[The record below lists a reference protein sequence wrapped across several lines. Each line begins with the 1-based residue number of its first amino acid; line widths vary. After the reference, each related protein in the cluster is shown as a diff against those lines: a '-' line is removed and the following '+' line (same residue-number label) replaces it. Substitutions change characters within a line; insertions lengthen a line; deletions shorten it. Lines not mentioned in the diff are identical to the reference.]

1 MRKNRIIVLLAFV
14 ILALAVVT
22 PALGASFSNRIIDEE
37 FVVQINGVDVKGEGN
52 HLTPN
57 MLFVDA
63 IAYAELLGKEYSFDK
78 TKMTFTINGAALDA
92 KIYKNRP
99 AVHVRAI
106 AKATGAENVDWDQ
119 TVEPWVC
126 YVLDLPDG
134 TIGLEGNDVYAPG
147 VPGMGQHWANP
158 ADLPTGPIFGVE
170 DGKLI
175 FIEQMISKEFFVNGE
190 TIVDIPG
197 MKGVPSPP
205 IVHTDIELVPNGHPG
220 FEIPHYDI
228 HHYFVTHEE
237 HLQFSMPPDGTTPG
251 HGH

>member
-1 MRKNRIIVLLAFV
+1 MAKNRFLLVVALLVLSLFAMTPVLA
-14 ILALAVVT
+14 
-22 PALGASFSNRIIDEE
+22 ASFPTKIVDEE
-37 FVVQINGVDVKGEGN
+37 FVVVINGVEVKGEGT

-63 IAYAELLGKEYSFDK
+63 IAYADMLGKDYTYDSE
-78 TKMTFTINGAALDA
+78 NGKFIIDGEHIDV
-92 KIYKNRP
+92 KVYNNRP
-99 AVHVRAI
+99 TVHVRAI
-106 AKATGAENVDWDQ
+106 AAATGAENVDWDQ
-119 TVEPWVC
+119 SGEPWVC

-134 TIGLEGNDVYAPG
+134 TIGLETSNVYAPG

-158 ADLPTGPIFGVE
+158 TDLPTGPIFGVE

-175 FIEQMISKEFFVNGE
+175 FIEQMISKEFFENGE
-190 TIVDIPG
+190 TVVDIPG

-205 IVHTDIELVPNGHPG
+205 IQHTDIELVPNGHPG
-220 FEIPHYDI
+220 FEVPHYDI

-237 HLQFSMPPDGTTPG
+237 HLQFSMPPEGGDPG